1 MSKFRLICAAVLAL
15 IALIIVLQNTEPVE
29 TRLLFV
35 TLTMP
40 RAVLLMG
47 TTIIGFILG
56 VLWSIRFATKSDAS

>member
-56 VLWSIRFATKSDAS
+56 VLWSIRFARKSDAS

>member
-1 MSKFRLICAAVLAL
+1 MYKFRLICAAVLAL
-15 IALIIVLQNTEPVE
+15 IALIIVVQNTEPVE

-40 RAVLLMG
+40 RAFLLMG

-56 VLWSIRFATKSDAS
+56 VLWSVRFARKSDGS